1 MAGWRRA
8 VELAMTAEEIET
20 LTALSRSRTEAA
32 RRVERAQMLLAYR
45 QQPSFFAVGQ
55 KLGVHHQ
62 TVQRCVERALAYGAL
77 AALDDR
83 PRPGKEPTI
92 TPEAKAW
99 LVSLACDKA
108 KEHGYPHELWTTRLL
123 ARHARERGP
132 AAGHESLAHLVQG
145 TVCKILG
152 QEDIKPPKVR
162 YYLERRD
169 RRSTL
174 ARMTGQKP
182 RRPQLV
188 RIAVLLGLIARQR
201 YQPGFR
207 FRRDRRLLAR
217 SRSVVEGR
225 QRAIG
230 QCPLDAALDRLMV
243 YAKFLSH

>member
-1 MAGWRRA
+1 M
-8 VELAMTAEEIET
+8 
-20 LTALSRSRTEAA
+20 
-32 RRVERAQMLLAYR
+32 
-45 QQPSFFAVGQ
+45 
-55 KLGVHHQ
+55 
-62 TVQRCVERALAYGAL
+62 
-77 AALDDR
+77 
-83 PRPGKEPTI
+83 PR
-92 TPEAKAW
+92 
-99 LVSLACDKA
+99 
-108 KEHGYPHELWTTRLL
+108 
-123 ARHARERGP
+123 
-132 AAGHESLAHLVQG
+132 
-145 TVCKILG
+145 
-152 QEDIKPPKVR
+152 
-162 YYLERRD
+162 

-243 YAKFLSH
+243 YAKFLSHGKKRRLLAIGEQHLRPLHAARRLGPRPRKSRQCFNFLSGHRQLDRSPPSCHDAAPRSPNCKRGIHQQISRSMIGFIEIGRLDRVLIFLVLPRPRLGTP